1 MNPKIPP
8 PSAAA
13 TFKLRLMCSH
23 GGYIVPRPHDKALF
37 YAGGETRIVALDRRT
52 TAASLSA
59 FTAHLSR
66 AIFNNRPFHLK
77 YQLPNEG
84 LDSLISVVTDEDLLN
99 MLEEHDRITP
109 TSRIRLFLFPVKPES
124 LGSTLLDPKSETW
137 FCDAL
142 KSTRI
147 LPKGQSADSGLL
159 MGLGSEIET
168 PAECGGSSVEDRH
181 GAESVALETSLSFKS
196 TGSSNSIANSPQ
208 IEIFQCEDNGSNLLQ
223 RKIRVP
229 SSASIESDNS
239 VGSAAPPSKT
249 GFSQESL
256 VQVPTEAPSFLIES
270 DSTFLDHSC
279 NLPTSKPVKVLGY
292 PISQQP
298 DGKQI
303 QNEPQYIQGN
313 LHYIPQYVTNPS
325 SISPYYPVYQMPS
338 HQQHVPCPTDLPYP
352 IYLVPMRPAQ
362 YLHTSMQCNFI
373 DANTPG
379 SSSRPPLHPQTAAV
393 APPVT
398 HKEISGA
405 QLVTELATKSY
416 KNVLD
421 DTLLVSI
428 PSGSDQ
434 LVVVP
439 NETQIPSEPVPTTA
453 VPSSMHGGDFDED
466 IAYNPIYKTQ
476 PPAPVLPSQYQT
488 LKMGTTLLLS
498 ESSVHRQI

>member
-1 MNPKIPP
+1 MNPKISP
-8 PSAAA
+8 PSSAAS
-13 TFKLRLMCSH
+13 KLRLMCSH
-23 GGYIVPRPHDKALF
+23 GGYIVPRPHDKSLF

-59 FTAHLSR
+59 LTTHLSR

-77 YQLPNEG
+77 YQLPYEG

-109 TSRIRLFLFPVKPES
+109 PSRIRLFLFTVKPES

-168 PAECGGSSVEDRH
+168 PAECGGISVEDSH
-181 GAESVALETSLSFKS
+181 GAELALETSLSFKS
-196 TGSSNSIANSPQ
+196 TGSSNSMANSPQ
-208 IEIFQCEDNGSNLLQ
+208 IGIGQCEDNGSNLLQ
-223 RKIRVP
+223 RKNRVP

-239 VGSAAPPSKT
+239 AGSAAPPSKT
-249 GFSQESL
+249 GIYQESL
-256 VQVPTEAPSFLIES
+256 VQIPIEAPSFHIEPE
-270 DSTFLDHSC
+270 STFLDHSC
-279 NLPTSKPVKVLGY
+279 NLPTSEPVKVLGY
-292 PISQQP
+292 PTSQQP
-298 DGKQI
+298 DGKQL
-303 QNEPQYIQGN
+303 QHESQDIQGN
-313 LHYIPQYVTNPS
+313 LHYIPQYVANPM
-325 SISPYYPVYQMPS
+325 SISQYYPVYQMPS
-338 HQQHVPCPTDLPYP
+338 YHQHVPCPTNLPYP
-352 IYLVPMRPAQ
+352 IHLVPIRSTQ
-362 YLHTSMQCNFI
+362 HLHTSMQCYFI
-373 DANTPG
+373 DANNP
-379 SSSRPPLHPQTAAV
+379 SSLNRPPLHPQTAAV

-405 QLVTELATKSY
+405 QPVTESTTKSY

-428 PSGSDQ
+428 PSSSDQ

-439 NETQIPSEPVPTTA
+439 NETQIPSEPVPTTS
-453 VPSSMHGGDFDED
+453 VPSSMPGDDFDED

-476 PPAPVLPSQYQT
+476 PTPPVLPSQYQT

-498 ESSVHRQI
+498 ESSVHRQM